1 MFWYG
6 SYPRNHQTWPNIQIN
21 QEYLRQWHVRRA
33 MQRNTK
39 KRGKATVM
47 MIIGCQEILC
57 KAMMTIQ
64 ASLHPTD
71 KEVLPFHCKKNVEWL
86 TQATTRTMSIFQCEG
101 GVELYQS
108 HSTDISYCRNN
119 GSADLVSSNIGR
131 VIAAETERRTCLIYL
146 EVI

>member
-21 QEYLRQWHVRRA
+21 LEYLRQWHVGRA

-71 KEVLPFHCKKNVEWL
+71 KEVLPFDCKKMVSDWARQPPGQCQYFNVKAEWNFINL
-86 TQATTRTMSIFQCEG
+86 TA
-101 GVELYQS
+101 L
-108 HSTDISYCRNN
+108 ISLTVAIM